1 MVAVLAEDV
10 TFAMPPFPHWFSGR
24 ETVVS
29 FMVATGKPA
38 LRHVVTSAAGQP
50 AVAWYVRRA
59 RRATFLPTSIEVLAL
74 ADGRVKEITAFASPG
89 LFPRFGLPEEM
100 VPLDCG

>member
-1 MVAVLAEDV
+1 
-10 TFAMPPFPHWFSGR
+10 
-24 ETVVS
+24 
-29 FMVATGKPA
+29 
-38 LRHVVTSAAGQP
+38 
-50 AVAWYVRRA
+50 
-59 RRATFLPTSIEVLAL
+59 VLAL